1 MKKILALLIAGMM
14 MISLAACGESTTKP
28 SNVPDN
34 TASDTGNHEEQTTE
48 NISTDAPDEGNRVGI
63 DLEYDFQ
70 HVNDKIYY
78 AHMSIGND
86 DEVTEF
92 DESEPNFVRIE
103 NAADNFVLDIH
114 FLVESKEAYA
124 QSKTT
129 AKEENKLYE
138 ETTFGKYNG
147 YYSDDNGDIYGYILF
162 DESDSTFNVFVMFLL
177 YLNDEMSDN
186 NDIQMIFESSQIQS
200 ILNNIEF
207 ESK

>member
-1 MKKILALLIAGMM
+1 
-14 MISLAACGESTTKP
+14 
-28 SNVPDN
+28 
-34 TASDTGNHEEQTTE
+34 
-48 NISTDAPDEGNRVGI
+48 
-63 DLEYDFQ
+63 
-70 HVNDKIYY
+70 
-78 AHMSIGND
+78 MSIGND

-114 FLVESKEAYA
+114 YLVESKEEYA
-124 QSKTT
+124 ESQTA

-147 YYSDDNGDIYGYILF
+147 YYSDDNGDIYGYILL

-186 NDIQMIFESSQIQS
+186 NDIQMIFESSKIQS